1 MIQNRTNKGVSELR
15 LRCLQP
21 ADAEATDFK

>member
-1 MIQNRTNKGVSELR
+1 MIQNWTHKGVSELR